1 MTSQANQTTMRL
13 VRLAGYIILALSTIF
28 LGYRFYTNLGNLLA
42 IKPDWNFYL
51 VTALAGVFYGFL
63 QIFSVMPLSALLKGF
78 GADGVT
84 FLKVLNFHGRTDI
97 AKYLPGNV
105 FHFAGRQ
112 VLAKNYG
119 WSQSAVGLSSIA
131 ETVLVILGV
140 GLAAMIFAGFANAAD
155 ALYLLSKFI
164 SPSVILW
171 AGAGIASLWIV
182 GAQAGRIPYLSRF
195 SSTAM
200 VQKFSRSPYPP
211 LAVALYLAFFLSCG
225 LMFWALLGAL
235 DGVWQADLIGIVG
248 LAYATSWLAGKMT
261 PGAPGGIGVREAA
274 LVILLGG
281 VVGEAE
287 ALMLGVA
294 LRIVTT
300 LGDFFLL
307 GTALLF
313 KPKEEFHA
321 PGQEK

>member
-1 MTSQANQTTMRL
+1 MRI
-13 VRLAGYIILALSTIF
+13 VRVAGYLILAASIVF
-28 LGYRFYTNLGNLLA
+28 LGYRLYTNLGNLFTIKLNKVFYLA
-42 IKPDWNFYL
+42 ILMASVYF
-51 VTALAGVFYGFL
+51 GIL
-63 QIFSVMPLSALLKGF
+63 QFFIVAALSALLKGF

-131 ETVLVILGV
+131 ETVLVILGG
-140 GLAAMIFAGFANAAD
+140 GLAAMIFVGFANAAD

-195 SSTAM
+195 SRTAT

-211 LAVALYLAFFLSCG
+211 LAVALYLVFFLSCG
-225 LMFWALLGAL
+225 LMFWALLSAL
-235 DGVWQADLIGIVG
+235 DGKWQADLIGIVG
-248 LAYATSWLAGKMT
+248 FSYTTSWLAGKMT

-274 LVILLGG
+274 LVLLLGG
-281 VVGEAE
+281 VIGEAE

-300 LGDFFLL
+300 LGDFFLF